1 MGTTQKIMFQPQC
14 VADFMR
20 QHFFYLFVLQ
30 RVRQL
35 YIPCL
40 RIIRST
46 LSKIPFL
53 LQIQDTAENSDMTR
67 NNFTGPR
74 FARRWPIGVILP

>member
-53 LQIQDTAENSDMTR
+53 FQIQDTAKNTDVASY
-67 NNFTGPR
+67 NLTGPG
-74 FARRWPIGVILP
+74 FAWSRSISVILS